1 MNEKKGVFVRNK
13 GIFVSVFANY
23 KFDDIYKEIAISL
36 ILIFLVNCSENTNE
50 TDIEPSWKL
59 VEELDYANKIILN
72 SYVTTD
78 SMYYY
83 LSTHRGFWEYEQGDL
98 EPDLRYNYGNTIT
111 QTLEYKPVISDSISA
126 YLSEDKTEI
135 RLGLNRSQYDVLPEI
150 ISVWDIDSTFSDNA
164 RFEMSYFRDP
174 VGAFNNNNQFL
185 TVALG
190 GMESTM
196 NFCIINY
203 CYNDTTYSGI
213 EIKSTKII
221 NYLDSWCPSHDIKSF
236 GNRFFIVTCNYNYI
250 VLPDG
255 EYYEMSNLPSALEIF
270 SYNDTLFTFTT
281 NFWLYYSNDLG
292 DNWEK
297 YAHMSAWV
305 SFFEVSGRL
314 CFHRHYDIH
323 EVDFAN
329 EVVRELDN
337 WGLEGN
343 EITSINEFN
352 GRVYISTLSGLFYR
366 DIDEFFTYKD
376 AEEKSSIELEKIK

>member
-13 GIFVSVFANY
+13 GIFDSVFANY

-98 EPDLRYNYGNTIT
+98 EPDLRYNYGNAIT

-135 RLGLNRSQYDVLPEI
+135 RLGLNRSQYDVILEI

-164 RFEMSYFRDP
+164 RFAMSYFRNP
-174 VGAFNNNNQFL
+174 VGAFNDNNQFL
-185 TVALG
+185 TVV
-190 GMESTM
+190 ESGSGQS
-196 NFCIINY
+196 FCLINY
-203 CYNDTTYSGI
+203 SFDDSYSGI
-213 EIKSTKII
+213 KINQLQNI
-221 NYLDSWCPSHDIKSF
+221 YSF
-236 GNRFFIVTCNYNYI
+236 SPHFIYKNILSFSSNFFIALNTAPYMVY
-250 VLPDG
+250 PSG
-255 EYYEMSNLPSALEIF
+255 ETKEIEDIPWSCLEF
-270 SYNDTLFTFTT
+270 FT
-281 NFWLYYSNDLG
+281 YKNDLYG
-292 DNWEK
+292 YTSNFEIYVTYDSGENWEF
-297 YAHMSAWV
+297 YAHISAWV

-314 CFHRHYDIH
+314 CCHRHDDIH
-323 EVDFAN
+323 EVDFVN
-329 EVVRELDN
+329 EEVRELDN